1 MLHGNVRGRL
11 KDSSVCLASP
21 GFVGQIKQVKVLGG
35 LALNDVGA
43 AHVIPL
49 VSFR

>member
-1 MLHGNVRGRL
+1 MLNGSERGRL
-11 KDSSVCLASP
+11 RGSSVCLASP

-43 AHVIPL
+43 VRIKQL
-49 VSFR
+49 VSLC